1 MPMLEVIRA
10 SEEPLTKEQKLAFV
24 QDAIE
29 IFRDVL
35 DTPNGRLRLFF
46 SNIEWEDS
54 IVGLLEDDDT
64 DN

>member
-1 MPMLEVIRA
+1 MLEVIRA